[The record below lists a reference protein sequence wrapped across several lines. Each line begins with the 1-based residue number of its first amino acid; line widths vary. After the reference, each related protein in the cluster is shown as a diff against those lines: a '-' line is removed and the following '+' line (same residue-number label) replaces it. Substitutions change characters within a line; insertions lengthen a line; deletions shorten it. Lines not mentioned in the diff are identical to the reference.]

1 MIEINEQQA
10 RDAIKALEAQFEELV
25 ENARMRQ
32 QAAQQIPTLVAKA
45 NQCQG
50 AIGVWRA
57 LLGEQEQEQDD
68 DGSDVQSAD

>member
-1 MIEINEQQA
+1 MIEINEQDA
-10 RDAIKALEAQFEELV
+10 RDAIAELEQQFKELLDNV
-25 ENARMRQ
+25 QLRQ

-57 LLGEQEQEQDD
+57 LLGEPEQEQID
-68 DGSDVQSAD
+68 DGSE